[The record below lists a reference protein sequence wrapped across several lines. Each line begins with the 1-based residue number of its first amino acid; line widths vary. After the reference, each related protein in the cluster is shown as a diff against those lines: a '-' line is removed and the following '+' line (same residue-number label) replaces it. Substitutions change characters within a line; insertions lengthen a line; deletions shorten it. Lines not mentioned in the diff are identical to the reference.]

1 MMPFIYRK
9 RKEFQAKWKPET
21 HHRQNQMQYVKKPLI
36 KNGQMRPIQAK
47 CSGAE
52 TFFRTMQFGITI
64 ANIRKT
70 STTLSNILT
79 ATNRLEAVLFIV
91 S

>member
-1 MMPFIYRK
+1 
-9 RKEFQAKWKPET
+9 
-21 HHRQNQMQYVKKPLI
+21 
-36 KNGQMRPIQAK
+36 MRPIQAK

-52 TFFRTMQFGITI
+52 KFLGTMQFGITI

-70 STTLSNILT
+70 SMTLSNILT

-91 S
+91 I